1 MEFLFREV
9 IFGVKLW
16 RIIFDTLSYDNSM
29 RKFDGLGISISH
41 SRDFTITLLFNFLFP
56 SHFYYAWWIIWILE
70 GGHIKRIFYCFFEDF
85 FYVFELLNIHG
96 FCWKVYY
103 TLWCFSWQRKEV
115 WKWLLH
121 TWKAWLIWFVFYVDL
136 WFIKVFLTH
145 FMMTI
150 LMICKFINK
159 IEIIEIFNCK
169 LITFPN
175 LYSEIINFELIHH

>member
-1 MEFLFREV
+1 MASNFDELFLIHSHTTIPWESLMDWELAFPTGV
-9 IFGVKLW
+9 I
-16 RIIFDTLSYDNSM
+16 SQ
-29 RKFDGLGISISH
+29 
-41 SRDFTITLLFNFLFP
+41 
-56 SHFYYAWWIIWILE
+56 SHFFLTFSFAFPLCVMDNLNSGRRAHKKDFIVSL
-70 GGHIKRIFYCFFEDF
+70 KNF

-159 IEIIEIFNCK
+159 IEILEI
-169 LITFPN
+169 LIA
-175 LYSEIINFELIHH
+175 S